1 MKQKLLLIVILLT
14 SYSVNAQTYVEKL
27 GHAMAGYYGS
37 TLTMNL
43 IADAG
48 CKQFL
53 RVNPDLYRTY
63 AVRQEI
69 LAKLKNKIS
78 KKDYDDL
85 PNFFTGSEL
94 DIKKNFGNV
103 FKNLNSEQCQKATLE
118 VESLFT
124 KNKNQW
130 DALFK

>member
-1 MKQKLLLIVILLT
+1 MKPKLLLILILLT
-14 SYSVNAQTYVEKL
+14 SYSVNAQSYVEKL

-69 LAKLKNKIS
+69 LAKLKNKIP
-78 KKDYDDL
+78 KKDYDGI
-85 PNFFTGSEL
+85 PTFFTESEL

-103 FKNLNSEQCQKATLE
+103 FKNLNSEQCKKTTPE

-124 KNKNQW
+124 KNKSQW